1 MLNNYKSTI
10 QITNLLQ
17 CMAKTGVPNQHK
29 KNITS
34 IIYINRLHRQFSHAS
49 CRKIASLLKDASIHD
64 KEIYEIST
72 DVSNLCE
79 ICRRYKEALSIPVAG
94 LSISDTSNET
104 LAMDLKEWVF
114 ASSKTWFL
122 HLVDHATRYSASIVI
137 KSIKKKL

>member
-1 MLNNYKSTI
+1 M
-10 QITNLLQ
+10 
-17 CMAKTGVPNQHK
+17 
-29 KNITS
+29 
-34 IIYINRLHRQFSHAS
+34 
-49 CRKIASLLKDASIHD
+49 
-64 KEIYEIST
+64 
-72 DVSNLCE
+72 SNLCE